1 MTAAPGMIATD
12 LDINDVAIIDGFVSN
27 SICRRMLL
35 EISPSAWK
43 ASQVELH
50 AAVPQA
56 SQSPAAGRSSSTIV
70 LQQPTPWMAAAL
82 QRIEQS
88 LHTAF
93 NIELANLEPWQV
105 TRYKRGQS
113 YDYHLD
119 CGCWREHVSGERRR
133 TILIYLEQPV
143 RGGATDFR
151 ALHRRIP
158 PVAGRLLVWNNL
170 FANGKCNYAM
180 IHSGRPVWQGR
191 KTILTTWERE
201 HRFVR

>member
-1 MTAAPGMIATD
+1 MTAEQASVAAEPG
-12 LDINDVAIIDGFVSN
+12 INDVAIIDGFVSA
-27 SICRRMLL
+27 SVCRRMLL
-35 EISPSAWK
+35 AIPTAAWK
-43 ASQVELH
+43 ASQVESH
-50 AAVPQA
+50 APV
-56 SQSPAAGRSSSTIV
+56 SPTTETTATGRSSSTII
-70 LQQPTPWMAAAL
+70 LQQPGAWMAAAL
-82 QRIEQS
+82 ERIEHS

-119 CGCWREHVSGERRR
+119 CGCWREHPSGERRR

-151 ALHRRIP
+151 ALHQRIP
-158 PVAGRLLVWNNL
+158 AVAGRLLVWNNL